1 MNFDQITENLFV
13 GGQLDDEDWEVLQ
26 ALDVTVNLSLRQE
39 KQDTFEDITPTVS
52 FWLPTPDMLPPSLEV
67 MGLGAR
73 LIGTMVD
80 AGYKVYV
87 HCHYGVGRAPIVS
100 AAYLVTTGMSAGEA
114 LDLIRHKRPYADPT
128 GAQIKRLHEFASK
141 WEREQGR

>member
-13 GGQLDDEDWEVLQ
+13 GGQLDDEDWEVLR
-26 ALDVTVNLSLRQE
+26 ALGVTVNLNLREE
-39 KQDTFEDITPTVS
+39 KQDVFDGIVPTVS
-52 FWLPTPDMLPPSLEV
+52 FWLPTPDLMAPSMEV

-87 HCHYGVGRAPIVS
+87 HCHYGVGRAPIVG
-100 AAYLVTTGMSAGEA
+100 AAYLVTTGMSADEA
-114 LDLIRHKRPYADPT
+114 LALMRRKRPYADPNSP
-128 GAQIKRLHEFASK
+128 QIERLREFASQ
-141 WEREQGR
+141 WERERGR